1 MYWCVH
7 NCQTPTSV
15 VYTVLFINYVGFF
28 FFSSDCAFKSQ
39 FIGQYMHLFW
49 NYWSTP
55 CCWSKDTTTCT
66 VFVALNHGKW
76 IQRSLL
82 HSWETSKNLD
92 LPVLPPPPPFP
103 PPPSKFFSIIMKMLP
118 SGVNNY
124 QPRALNQHKESQN
137 CSGWEGAQEIT
148 EFKPPARAALYSR
161 SHR

>member
-1 MYWCVH
+1 M
-7 NCQTPTSV
+7 
-15 VYTVLFINYVGFF
+15 LAFF

-92 LPVLPPPPPFP
+92 LPVLPPPPPQASSFP
-103 PPPSKFFSIIMKMLP
+103 LLWKCCRQGSTTTSQGLLINTKNHRTAAVEKEPKRSLSSSPLLEQLSTAGRTGRHLDGPWLPP
-118 SGVNNY
+118 
-124 QPRALNQHKESQN
+124 
-137 CSGWEGAQEIT
+137 
-148 EFKPPARAALYSR
+148 
-161 SHR
+161 